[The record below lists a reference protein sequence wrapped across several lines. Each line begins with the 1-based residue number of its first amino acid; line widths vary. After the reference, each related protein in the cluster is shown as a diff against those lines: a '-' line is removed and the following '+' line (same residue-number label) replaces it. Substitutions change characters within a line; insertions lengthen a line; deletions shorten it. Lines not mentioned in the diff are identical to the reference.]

1 MMLPTNEKVRF
12 LRHVGILS
20 SIEDDRL
27 TDLAC
32 RMKEVRLSAGETLFK
47 RGDTG
52 TLMYIIMKGTMRVHV
67 EDRVLAELGERD
79 VLGEMAAL
87 DPEPR
92 SASVTAIENSLL
104 LSLDH
109 HDIRRL
115 IKLDVEVALG
125 LIRTLCRR
133 LRRVAS
139 QSVAAPA

>member
-1 MMLPTNEKVRF
+1 MMLPTSEKVRF
-12 LRHVGILS
+12 LRHIGIFS
-20 SIEDDRL
+20 SIEEERL
-27 TDLAC
+27 ADVAS
-32 RMKEVRLSAGETLFK
+32 RMKEVQLSAGETLFK
-47 RGDTG
+47 RGDAG

-67 EDRVLAELGERD
+67 EGRVLAELGERE

-92 SASVTAIENSLL
+92 SASVTAMENSLL

-109 HDIRRL
+109 HDVRRL
-115 IKLDVEVALG
+115 IKLDVEVAIG

-139 QSVAAPA
+139 QTVAAPA